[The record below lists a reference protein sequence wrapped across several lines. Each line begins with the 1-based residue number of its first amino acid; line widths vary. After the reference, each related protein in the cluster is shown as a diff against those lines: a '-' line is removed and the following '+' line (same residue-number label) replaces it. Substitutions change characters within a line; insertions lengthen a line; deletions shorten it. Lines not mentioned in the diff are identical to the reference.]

1 MIATRVLANRSIR
14 PVHLNF
20 KHVETGLLA
29 VFLGLLWLNTLS
41 FPSPVTSDLDPSWQS
56 TSVFA
61 HRNGLQLG
69 KDLIFTY
76 GPLGWLNSYFYPPG
90 SITAKIIWE
99 LGGKALLMAAL
110 YGIVKRLNRPDR
122 WLFLVSLLLFTPF
135 FPDTLFTAII
145 PLALITWGLDAK
157 SRWWIAAATMA
168 GVAVLAQI
176 KFTYTLLAFAGA
188 IIAIMSLCLQH
199 RPKRAGVLGL
209 VFVSTYLASWMLAGQ
224 LLANLPEYWRQSWEI
239 SQGYP
244 WAMSLLPQRPWALAT
259 GLAMACFNVALIGHI
274 GAKHAIKVTA
284 WPALVLVGGTLF
296 LSWKHGYTR
305 ADGHV
310 LAFFLTSLLVGF
322 ALPGLLNYRPVRRWY
337 WLGAAV
343 CLLGLHD
350 QRVLLKTPRVLV
362 DRLYN
367 NVSAIASLP
376 RQAERFKSLATPL
389 PLLARVIGDASVDV
403 YNYEQG
409 CVLLNGL
416 NYRPRP
422 ITQSY
427 SAFTPTLLRKNLDFL
442 RSPRSADRVLLKIQ
456 SIDNR
461 HPMLDDSLSLL
472 DIPLRYSYEESID
485 DYALFKKRPDS
496 SPADPFDNAPLLVS
510 QTVHAGE
517 TINLPSDQSHAIW
530 LNLKARPSFLGKLRA
545 ALYQPAELYMV
556 VIQTD
561 GSESRHRLITTMAE
575 AGFMVHPF
583 IENTA
588 DYLSWIQN
596 GLGKAV
602 EAVRLEA
609 RTPSETRYWNSL
621 EVRLFSLNDFP
632 LKTSESP
639 FLSPH
644 APFNLRPTRI
654 TAKLPVERY
663 TVEQKTVIQVHAPG
677 EMRFD
682 IPKDI
687 RTLRA
692 SFGMRPESYTKGK
705 TDGVTFEVVLVSPG
719 RSEQS
724 LFQRHLDPVAVKTDQ
739 GTQTVELEIDDT
751 LAARTVIFRTLPG
764 PKKDTK
770 WDWSYWTEV
779 RFLP

>member
-1 MIATRVLANRSIR
+1 MIVTRILANRSIW
-14 PVHLNF
+14 PVPPHL
-20 KHVETGLLA
+20 KRVETGLIA
-29 VFLGLLWLNTLS
+29 VFLGLIWLNTLS
-41 FPSPVTSDLDPSWQS
+41 FPSPATPDLDPSWQS

-61 HRNGLQLG
+61 HRDGLQLG

-99 LGGKALLMAAL
+99 LAGKALLMVAL
-110 YGIVKRLNRPDR
+110 YGIVKRLNGPDR
-122 WLFLVSLLLFTPF
+122 WLFLASLLLFTPF
-135 FPDTLFTAII
+135 FPDTLFTVMI
-145 PLALITWGLDAK
+145 PLALITWVFGAS
-157 SRWWIAAATMA
+157 SRWWIAAAAMA
-168 GVAVLAQI
+168 GVAVIAQI
-176 KFTYTLLAFAGA
+176 KFTYALLAVAGA
-188 IIAIMSLCLQH
+188 IIAVLSLCLQH
-199 RPKRAGVLGL
+199 RPKRAAVLGS
-209 VFVSTYLASWMLAGQ
+209 VFVSTYLASWVLAGQ
-224 LLANLPEYWRQSWEI
+224 LLAGLPEYWRQSWEI

-259 GLAMACFNVALIGHI
+259 GLAMTCFNIALIGHI
-274 GAKHAIKVTA
+274 GARHAIKVIA
-284 WPALVLVGGTLF
+284 WPALIMVGGALF

-322 ALPGLLNYRPVRRWY
+322 ALPSLLDYRPVRRWY
-337 WLGAAV
+337 WLGAAL

-350 QRVLLKTPRVLV
+350 QRILLKAPRVLV
-362 DRLYN
+362 ERLYN
-367 NVSAIASLP
+367 HVGAIVSLP
-376 RQAERFKSLATPL
+376 RLAEAFRSPSTASQ
-389 PLLARVIGDASVDV
+389 LARAIGDASVDV

-427 SAFTPTLLRKNLDFL
+427 SAYTPALLRENLNFL

-472 DIPLRYSYEESID
+472 EIPRRYSYVESIN
-485 DYALFKKRPDS
+485 DYALFKKRSGS
-496 SPADPFDNAPLLVS
+496 SPADPFDNAPQLLG

-517 TINLPSDQSHAIW
+517 IINLPSDQSHAIW

-545 ALYQPAELYMV
+545 ALYQPAELHMV
-556 VIQTD
+556 VIQTN
-561 GSESRHRLITTMAE
+561 GSESRHRVITTIAE
-575 AGFMVHPF
+575 EGFMVHPF

-588 DYLSWIQN
+588 DYLSWIQD
-596 GLGKAV
+596 GLGKGV
-602 EAVRLEA
+602 EAVRFEA
-609 RTPSETRYWNSL
+609 RTPSETRYWNSF

-632 LKTSESP
+632 IKSPEAP

-644 APFNLRPTRI
+644 APFNLRPIRI

-682 IPKDI
+682 IPKNI
-687 RTLRA
+687 HTLRA
-692 SFGMRPESYTKGK
+692 SFGMRPGSYNEGK
-705 TDGVTFEVVLVSPG
+705 TDGVTFEVFLVSQG
-719 RSEQS
+719 QSEQR
-724 LFQRHLDPVAVKTDQ
+724 LFQRHLNPVSVKTDQ
-739 GTQTVELEIDDT
+739 GTQTVELAINGT
-751 LAARTVIFRTLPG
+751 LTARTIILRTLPG
-764 PKKDTK
+764 PNNDTK